1 MVNAILILGQ
11 PNSRFVTLKTSKKD
25 QQSDRLGFMQ
35 PGSASDELHR
45 IVPIGLTL
53 GEARAWYVN
62 HILIPRLRSASIFS
76 LAGFAVL
83 LSMLTNLGESLDG
96 NLTTHIVVQQFLFIV
111 AGFLLAFAPYS
122 VLEVAPQLSYKA
134 SRARELM
141 KRTGLGANKLAVL
154 LLPAAASLIAIWN
167 LPAQVDEAAIGVA
180 LHAEMLA
187 SLVFAGSLIFV
198 GSRFLSRRTR
208 LVAPVIVGKA
218 LGLYGMFLLGTPFP
232 VYRAYPAYEQ
242 AYAGVVLL
250 IVMLVLDFTI
260 MPLWLYSYF
269 GKVAAVKPPALD

>member
-1 MVNAILILGQ
+1 MIVNAILILEQ
-11 PNSRFVTLKTSKKD
+11 HNSRFVALKNSKND
-25 QQSDRLGFMQ
+25 QDRLGFIQ
-35 PGSASDELHR
+35 PGAALDELHR

-62 HILIPRLRSASIFS
+62 HVLIPRLRSASILS

-83 LSMLTNLGESLDG
+83 LSMVSELGEFLDG
-96 NLTTHIVVQQFLFIV
+96 NLTTHILVQHFLFIV

-122 VLEVAPQLSYKA
+122 VLEIAPQLSHKA
-134 SRARELM
+134 ARARELV
-141 KRTGLGANKLAVL
+141 KRIDLGATGLAVL
-154 LLPAAASLIAIWN
+154 LLAAAASLIAIWN
-167 LPAQVDEAAIGVA
+167 LPAQVDGAAVSAA
-180 LHAEMLA
+180 LHAEMHA
-187 SLVFAGSLIFV
+187 SLVFAGGLIFV

-208 LVAPVIVGKA
+208 LVAPIIVGKA
-218 LGLYGMFLLGTPFP
+218 LGLYGMFLLVAPSP
-232 VYRAYPAYEQ
+232 VYAAHPTYEQ

-269 GKVAAVKPPALD
+269 GKVAAVKPPISD